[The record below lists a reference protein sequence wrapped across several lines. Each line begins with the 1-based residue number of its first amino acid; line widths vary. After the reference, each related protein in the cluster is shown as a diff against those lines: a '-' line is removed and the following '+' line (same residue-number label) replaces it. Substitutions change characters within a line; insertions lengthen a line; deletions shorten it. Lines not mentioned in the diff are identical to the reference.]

1 MNQRRRVALG
11 VLFWIVAVGAGIAAL
26 PARAELVRMKDGSTL
41 EGSVKHTEDGYDVT
55 LAGGKVVHVDAEKVQ
70 SIDIGTK
77 APGAGEAESRLN
89 SLRRSVEN
97 STDIKAVLEKY
108 ARFIEQNKDTAVG
121 REAAQDV
128 ATWKD
133 RQSRGLVKVGPNWVT
148 PAERDAMLSKSVET
162 CEQARG
168 LMKEGRQRDAEAL
181 IQQVLDVD
189 PNHPA
194 ALYLRGIILYRQD
207 QLPQARKAFEAVSA
221 KLKDHGPTFN
231 NEAVVFWKQNQQLQ
245 ALNLY
250 IQAMQSS
257 PVDRDILNNVA
268 EALNGLPQSMRGSTP
283 AQKCFKLFT
292 EQDTQLQ
299 DEMSKAGWYRWG
311 STWVDKSQLARLQE
325 LDKQVQAKLNEMS
338 TEFDETRKK
347 VSQIEGDI
355 EDNNRRMR
363 SIENSSYNRDP
374 ITGRIYRTQLPRRY
388 YDLEDD
394 NRKLGA
400 DHAALVQKLDELRAA
415 AKQAQQQIPTP
426 RFMMVQQLIGVEGA
440 PLLKPMKP
448 GMTAAEIARRS
459 DLQPPKESDIIPAG
473 ARTGAAPGT
482 TRPAGPGTQPA
493 KVPGS
498 LFGPE

>member
-1 MNQRRRVALG
+1 MSQRRRNVLAGSFWVVA
-11 VLFWIVAVGAGIAAL
+11 IGIAVASL
-26 PARAELVRMKDGSTL
+26 PTRGEIVRMKDGSTL

-55 LAGGKVVHVDAEKVQ
+55 VAGGKVIHIDADKVK

-77 APGAGEAESRLN
+77 VPGAAEAEGRLN

-128 ATWKD
+128 ATWQD
-133 RQSRGLVKVGPNWVT
+133 RLSRGLVKVGPNWVT
-148 PAERDAMLSKSVET
+148 PAERDVMLSKSLEIS
-162 CEQARG
+162 EQARG

-221 KLKDHGPTFN
+221 KLKDHAPTFN
-231 NEAVVFWKQNQQLQ
+231 NQAVILWKQNQQLQ

-250 IQAMQSS
+250 VQAMQAA
-257 PVDRDILNNVA
+257 PVSRDILNNVA
-268 EALNGLPQSMRGSTP
+268 EALNVLPQNMRGSTP

-325 LDKQVQAKLNEMS
+325 IDKQVQAKLSDMS
-338 TEFDETRKK
+338 AEFDETKKK
-347 VSQIEGDI
+347 VARIEEDI

-374 ITGRIYRTQLPRRY
+374 NTGRIYRTQLPRRY

-394 NRKLGA
+394 NKKLAA
-400 DHAALVQKLDELRAA
+400 DRAALAGKMDELRAA

-426 RFMMVQQLIGVEGA
+426 RFTMVQHVIGIEGA

-448 GMTAAEIARRS
+448 ALTAAEIARRS
-459 DLQPPKESDIIPAG
+459 DLQPPKDSDIVPAG
-473 ARTGAAPGT
+473 ARTGPGAA
-482 TRPAGPGTQPA
+482 TQPA
-493 KVPGS
+493 RGATQPSKVPQS
-498 LFGPE
+498 LLAPG

>member
-1 MNQRRRVALG
+1 MSQRRRNVLVASL
-11 VLFWIVAVGAGIAAL
+11 WILAIGIGLAPL
-26 PARAELVRMKDGSTL
+26 PAHAEIVRMKDGSSL
-41 EGSVKHTEDGYDVT
+41 EGTVKHTEDGYDVT
-55 LAGGKVVHVDAEKVQ
+55 VAGGKVIHIDAEKVK

-77 APGAGEAESRLN
+77 VPGAAEGESRLN

-97 STDIKAVLEKY
+97 STDIKSVLEKY
-108 ARFIEQNKDTAVG
+108 ARFIEQNKDSAVG
-121 REAAQDV
+121 REAARDV
-128 ATWKD
+128 ATWQD
-133 RQSRGLVKVGPNWVT
+133 RLGRGLVKVGPNWVT
-148 PAERDAMLSKSVET
+148 PAERDQMLSKSVEIS
-162 CEQARG
+162 EQARQ

-189 PNHPA
+189 PNDPA

-221 KLKDHGPTFN
+221 KLKDHAPTFN
-231 NEAVVFWKQNQQLQ
+231 NQAVIFWKQNQQLQ

-250 IQAMQSS
+250 IQAMQAA
-257 PVDRDILNNVA
+257 PVNRDILNNVA
-268 EALNGLPQSMRGSTP
+268 EALNALPQNMRGSTP

-325 LDKQVQAKLNEMS
+325 IDKQVQSKLSEMS
-338 TEFDETRKK
+338 TEFEDTRKK
-347 VSQIEGDI
+347 VARIEDDI

-363 SIENSSYNRDP
+363 SIENSSYSRDP
-374 ITGRIYRTQLPRRY
+374 VTGRMFHTQLPRRY

-394 NRKLGA
+394 NKKLAG
-400 DHAALVQKLDELRAA
+400 DRAALVGKMEELRAA

-426 RFMMVQQLIGVEGA
+426 RFTMVQQLIGVEGA

-459 DLQPPKESDIIPAG
+459 DLQPPKDSDIVPAG
-473 ARTGAAPGT
+473 ARVGPPGAA
-482 TRPAGPGTQPA
+482 TQPA
-493 KVPGS
+493 RAATQPSKAPGS
-498 LFGPE
+498 LFGP